1 MNKKAMFTKI
11 ALFCTAFLLVIS
23 TTAAITLAKYVKSA
37 STPEEVGTVA
47 KFGIT
52 MQWSDNSAF
61 EKTYAAD
68 TVGSVTT
75 AVSGNVD
82 KIAPGTTGS
91 ITLTLSGSS
100 EVAFNLS
107 LKLIETYSN
116 NWKVSGESGAAAYN
130 PITLTVSST
139 IDGAN
144 VSLTQNKGGTSTLNI
159 KDFEPAS
166 TISGTITITWAWA
179 FEGNDAADN
188 YIEGLDSA
196 TFGLTAEVTATQ
208 IN

>member
-1 MNKKAMFTKI
+1 MASKKMFTKI
-11 ALFCTAFLLVIS
+11 ALFCTAFLLVAS
-23 TTAAITLAKYVKSA
+23 TVVGVTFAKYVKTA
-37 STPEEVGTVA
+37 NHPEEVGTVA

-52 MQWSDNSAF
+52 MQWTDNSAF
-61 EKTYAAD
+61 ENSYDAD
-68 TVGSVTT
+68 TNSVTT

-100 EVAFNLS
+100 EVAFNLT
-107 LKLIETYSN
+107 LELVENYSS
-116 NWKVSGESGAAAYN
+116 NWKVSSAENAEAYK
-130 PITLTVSST
+130 PITLTVTST

-144 VSLTQNKGGTSTLNI
+144 VSLTQNKGGTSILSI

-166 TISGTITITWAWA
+166 TISGSITITWEWG
-179 FEGNDAADN
+179 FEVNNDADN
-188 YIEGLDSA
+188 YMESLDSA
-196 TFGLTAEVTATQ
+196 TYGLTASVTATQ